1 MADEPIIDA
10 VGESRRSFVKKL
22 VVGGFAVPVI
32 TTFTTSGITSAYAQT
47 ANSSG
52 AVQATTTSQATTT
65 AAPTTAPPT
74 TAAPTTTTA
83 APTTPLPP
91 PPTPTTTTTTS
102 QYRTRPTSRYGPL
115 QH

>member
-1 MADEPIIDA
+1 MAEEPILDA

-52 AVQATTTSQATTT
+52 RVEATTTSQATTT
-65 AAPTTAPPT
+65 AAPTTTATT

-83 APTTPLPP
+83 APTTTVP
-91 PPTPTTTTTTS
+91 PTTTTTT
-102 QYRTRPTSRYGPL
+102 TTTSRG
-115 QH
+115 